1 MVPASQSCWMCKWLL
16 YAWFC
21 YKKTR
26 YIQEYPFPVRAL
38 SEFNHHMFLSPFLNG
53 NKSRQE
59 AVGTLELVTCGGEG
73 EEGAQLWVPLEQLG
87 ALGWLAAPSSWG
99 RRTSCMAGRPCVG
112 DGRATCPRHWAPG
125 VQIGVG

>member
-59 AVGTLELVTCGGEG
+59 AVGMLELVTCGGEG
-73 EEGAQLWVPLEQLG
+73 EEGAQLWVPWEQLG
-87 ALGWLAAPSSWG
+87 ALGWQLA
-99 RRTSCMAGRPCVG
+99 
-112 DGRATCPRHWAPG
+112 
-125 VQIGVG
+125 Q